1 MIDERQLIEDLLPIL
16 TENKDMEL
24 SSKILRTIHSQV
36 KLERMDVCE
45 YTHTHTHT

>member
-16 TENKDMEL
+16 TEIKDDEL
-24 SSKILRTIHSQV
+24 SAKILRTIHSQV

-45 YTHTHTHT
+45 YARRHE